1 MAGMTD
7 SLRILITANGSA
19 AEREFAKVGAASR
32 RSLGMA
38 ENNAQRYSRTLTSA
52 GVAMASFG
60 AVALLG
66 LGKAA
71 QAAEEEHAALLRLE
85 NSIQNMPEL
94 AGATTDAFLEQAAA
108 LQDSARPGG
117 WATSRNP
124 AAPPSGC
131 SRS

>member
-7 SLRILITANGSA
+7 SLRILITANGA
-19 AEREFAKVGAASR
+19 QAEREFSRVGAASR

-60 AVALLG
+60 AVALAG
-66 LGKAA
+66 LAKAA

-85 NSIQNMPEL
+85 NSIQNMP
-94 AGATTDAFLEQAAA
+94 
-108 LQDSARPGG
+108 
-117 WATSRNP
+117 
-124 AAPPSGC
+124 
-131 SRS
+131 